1 MSTDELAA
9 AKDYIKE
16 NLEKGFIEASRA
28 PFGSPILM
36 ARKANGGFRFC
47 VDYRRL
53 NAATKKNRYP
63 LPLIDETLARLTGAR
78 YFSKIDVR
86 QAFHRIR
93 IHEDSKDL
101 TTFRTRYG
109 SYRYNVLPF
118 GLCNGPATFQQY
130 MNEVMI
136 DGLDDFCS
144 VFIDDILVYSK
155 TRKEHWEQVRRV
167 LKKLKEAGLQADIK
181 KCEFEVTETR
191 FLSLIV
197 GRDGIRMD
205 PQKVAAILKWKAPTS
220 LRGVRSFL
228 GLCNYYRRFIKNYS
242 RIAKPLTDLTKNT
255 VAWAWTQKCEAAF
268 QALKDA
274 VRSDPV
280 LWHFD
285 PAKPI
290 FLEVDSSDYVSG
302 GVLSQKDEEGRLH
315 PVAYFSKKLSDTE
328 CNYTIYDKE
337 LFAIVRAFQEW
348 SPECRS
354 AQEPIQVFTDH
365 ETLKTFMT
373 NKQLSRRQIR
383 WAEELAEYDF
393 KIVPIAGK
401 KNERADALSRREQDL
416 PADESD
422 SRLTSMNRTALPPGS
437 FTLAPLEPLEDPD
450 LPTELRTAN
459 RADDALTAIRQDVG
473 KHPEYSVRDGL
484 LIFQEN
490 RLVVPQNDRLR
501 LRLIQ
506 AAHRP
511 LATGHPGIQRTWELL
526 KERYYWNG
534 MKKAVKRYVQNCHS
548 CKRAKYKTES
558 YNGLLKPLPIGDQ
571 PWKHLSCD
579 FVTKLPNFKGFT
591 AVLVVVDRFSKMRHF
606 IPCHDTTTASQM
618 AQLFRDNIWKYH
630 GLPDTIISDRGP
642 QFISEFWQGLCKL
655 LQIDHRLSTAY
666 HPEMDGQT
674 ENANKEIEVYL
685 RHYVSYHQDD

>member
-9 AKDYIKE
+9 AKDYIEE
-16 NLEKGFIEASRA
+16 NLGNGFIEASRA

-36 ARKANGGFRFC
+36 ARKADGGFRFC

-53 NAATKKNRYP
+53 NAATKKNKYP

-93 IHEDSKDL
+93 MHEDSKDL

-130 MNEVMI
+130 MNEVMMA
-136 DGLDDFCS
+136 GLDDFCS
-144 VFIDDILVYSK
+144 VFMDDILVYS
-155 TRKEHWEQVRRV
+155 
-167 LKKLKEAGLQADIK
+167 
-181 KCEFEVTETR
+181 
-191 FLSLIV
+191 
-197 GRDGIRMD
+197 
-205 PQKVAAILKWKAPTS
+205 
-220 LRGVRSFL
+220 
-228 GLCNYYRRFIKNYS
+228 LCNYYRRFIKNYS
-242 RIAKPLTDLTKNT
+242 RIAKPLTDLTKNK
-255 VAWAWTQKCEAAF
+255 VAWAWTPKCEAAF

-274 VRSDPV
+274 VRSDLV
-280 LWHFD
+280 LRHFD

-290 FLEVDSSDYVSG
+290 FLEVDSSNYVSG
-302 GVLSQKDEEGRLH
+302 GVLLQKDEEGKLY

-337 LFAIVRAFQEW
+337 LFAIV
-348 SPECRS
+348 
-354 AQEPIQVFTDH
+354 FTNH

-383 WAEELAEYDF
+383 WAEELAEYNF
-393 KIVPIAGK
+393 KIIPITGK
-401 KNERADALSRREQDL
+401 RNERADALSRREQDL
-416 PADESD
+416 PVDDSD
-422 SRLTSMNRTALPPGS
+422 SRLTTMNRTALPPGS
-437 FTLAPLEPLEDPD
+437 FTLSPLKPLEDPD
-450 LPTELRTAN
+450 LPMELRAAN
-459 RADDALTAIRQDVG
+459 RTDDALTAIRQDIS
-473 KHPEYSVRDGL
+473 KYPEYSVRDGL
-484 LIFQEN
+484 LVFQEN
-490 RLVVPQNDRLR
+490 RLVMPQDDRLR

-511 LATGHPGIQRTWELL
+511 PVTGHPGIQRTWELL

-571 PWKHLSCD
+571 P
-579 FVTKLPNFKGFT
+579 
-591 AVLVVVDRFSKMRHF
+591 
-606 IPCHDTTTASQM
+606 
-618 AQLFRDNIWKYH
+618 
-630 GLPDTIISDRGP
+630 
-642 QFISEFWQGLCKL
+642 
-655 LQIDHRLSTAY
+655 
-666 HPEMDGQT
+666 
-674 ENANKEIEVYL
+674 
-685 RHYVSYHQDD
+685 